1 MKRIAIFA
9 LLLSFS
15 AAAKFSEDI
24 VCGTYDGS
32 EYPYKKMFEGSVDTE
47 ITEADAEVIYFFD
60 TLGETTFE
68 QRQWLFELV
77 DKETGKYK
85 KSFPRR
91 SPYTDNKVAIEH
103 QTIQPHVVFKIGNK
117 IIAGSSQGEF
127 GGELVLIEDDG
138 QISHIAEMNVEDIY
152 QMPFGIV
159 VTSGLAHMDSNYGDI
174 HLILDNFKLEKLFG
188 LVGMPRSSWMLNSG
202 DLLINSH
209 PTGSQVLTKA
219 GYLKRVNCIANKLL
233 QPTANAATE

>member
-1 MKRIAIFA
+1 MKRIAILA

-15 AAAKFSEDI
+15 AAGKFSEEI

-32 EYPYKKMFEGSVDTE
+32 EYPYKKMFKGSVETE
-47 ITEADAEVIYFFD
+47 ITEADAEVRYFFD
-60 TLGETTFE
+60 TLGETTLE

-103 QTIQPHVVFKIGNK
+103 QTIQPHVVFKIGSNTV
-117 IIAGSSQGEF
+117 AGSNNGEF
-127 GGELVLIEDDG
+127 GGELVLIEENG
-138 QISHIAEMNVEDIY
+138 TVSHIADMNVEDIY
-152 QMPFGIV
+152 QMPFGV
-159 VTSGLAHMDSNYGDI
+159 TVTSGLAHMGSNFGDVHI
-174 HLILDNFKLEKLFG
+174 IQGEFKLEKFYG
-188 LVGMPRSSWMLNSG
+188 LVGAPRSSWLLSNG

-219 GYLKRVNCIANKLL
+219 GYLKRVKCITNKSI
-233 QPTANAATE
+233 QPTSG